1 MNIKIN
7 VFNRCTKKG
16 GNMKKAFTTIEIM
29 IVMVILAIIASIA
42 LPGYVEFKKRI
53 EYKEASG
60 ILELVRAGAK
70 YYDLKYG
77 IAALDPTAGPLWTHL
92 KVDDPSSAHLVYSI
106 VTGPAAGESDLQIS
120 NTDGDVLYTY
130 TLPDGPGATTA
141 EPDVA
146 YLPTDLP

>member
-16 GNMKKAFTTIEIM
+16 GNMKKAFTTIELI
-29 IVMVILAIIASIA
+29 IVMVILGIIASVA
-42 LPGYVEFKKRI
+42 LPGYSRIKKRM

-92 KVDDPSSAHLVYSI
+92 KIDDP
-106 VTGPAAGESDLQIS
+106 PAANLGYAIVAGPDLQIS
-120 NTDGDVLYTY
+120 NTGGDVLYTY

-141 EPDVA
+141 EEDAA
-146 YLPTDLP
+146 YLPADLP